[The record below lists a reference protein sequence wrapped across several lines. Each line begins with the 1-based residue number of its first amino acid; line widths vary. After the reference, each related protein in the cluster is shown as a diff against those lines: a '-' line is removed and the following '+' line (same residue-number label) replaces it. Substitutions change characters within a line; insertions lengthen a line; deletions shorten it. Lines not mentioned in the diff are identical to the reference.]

1 MMKFNVGG
9 WFLELPANF
18 NLQLKKSNILFAFD
32 NIALERTTS
41 FSVPATP
48 HNTGIFG
55 WSNDFHYYGEKGRK
69 RMQAQLQM
77 DGVTKDGYLYITK
90 YTPDAF
96 ECVFVTGELLGL
108 ADIKALGDW
117 SQFILPSNGVS
128 LDSAV
133 KFADDGDNYSAAR
146 VGYKTDGYVMPSW
159 KLASYAEM
167 ALNGAGVLAD
177 WGEVLDKI
185 ASHRIVIGKAKGV
198 AETPCTFTRGYLA
211 EQTSATPYPVLNST
225 LMDDAGELVG
235 VITNAQSDYP
245 IFKVKTADAVQYYGY
260 VQQWIAR
267 QDLTLSFADDTPDT
281 LFLASA
287 QMNGTFAFLGGYEF
301 AADGTITGEPLKGR
315 EIELQTGQTFLLISQ
330 NDYLRPG
337 VGEFEGWTIA
347 NETLTANVVVKGAD
361 DQPNNAYIRVKDNV
375 PEMTIVEL
383 LKTCAALS
391 GTILSYRAGEVVFV
405 DDIAGG
411 AFRELDK
418 PLKWES
424 LTRGVADYAQRN
436 TIAFKSAESV
446 LSAEKIVATYAIDN
460 VNIAE
465 AKELFVLPFSEGQDS
480 AGMLYIGSAFDG
492 YTISTWNAE
501 KSNTYLS
508 RVELPLNASLQSIL
522 EQGTSIV
529 AEVKM
534 TEQKFDT
541 LKNDMVLFFE
551 NSAWVWTDGLWSNG
565 VTRLSLS
572 KLKTQYTPPP
582 PPFIPRSYQQVE
594 YLQTTSSTQNGGHIP
609 IGVFMDSRSY
619 SINAIFNSLANP
631 IGLINIIGDTEGN
644 SNRFSICEGFIQAQY
659 DCSSSSRYFAGLF
672 CGIRASNLSYSRCSN
687 DDTLL
692 YGNGFIATRNNNKID
707 ATICCDDAIGNYCQY
722 KNLDTL
728 ETIKVDTLAG
738 NLYSP
743 SGRELS
749 LFRKNSGSRFL
760 YCTSNIKLFRLLVNK
775 NNNPIRELIPCYRK
789 IDLVAGMYDRVNGV
803 FYTNAGTGEFIVGPD
818 VNT

>member
-1 MMKFNVGG
+1 MMRFNVGG

-41 FSVPATP
+41 FSVPATL

-117 SQFILPSNGVS
+117 SQFILPSNGVL

-146 VGYKTDGYVMPSW
+146 VEYKTDGYVMPSW

-198 AETPCTFTRGYLA
+198 PETPCTFTRGYLA

-267 QDLTLSFADDTPDT
+267 QDLTLSFVDDTPDT

-347 NETLTANVVVKGAD
+347 NETLTANVVIKGAD
-361 DQPNNAYIRVKDNV
+361 EQPNNAYIRVKDNV

-446 LSAEKIVATYAIDN
+446 LSSEKIVATYAIDN

-492 YTISTWNAE
+492 YTLGTWNAE
-501 KSNTYLS
+501 QSNTYLS
-508 RVELPLNASLQSIL
+508 RVSLPLNASLQSIL

-551 NSAWVWTDGLWSNG
+551 HSAWVWTDGVWSNG
-565 VTRLSLS
+565 VARLSLS
-572 KLKTQYTPPP
+572 KVSVESVKPLPPR
-582 PPFIPRSYQQVE
+582 IPLEYQEVE
-594 YLQTTSSTQNGGHIP
+594 YIQALQT
-609 IGVFMDSRSY
+609 
-619 SINAIFNSLANP
+619 
-631 IGLINIIGDTEGN
+631 INISLPSDYAYFREKVTLEFLAKAYIWGIWSGWCGRWVYDYRAKLDGNTCPIFVANYDNSIGTINCTADR
-644 SNRFSICEGFIQAQY
+644 SQ
-659 DCSSSSRYFAGLF
+659 YFA
-672 CGIRASNLSYSRCSN
+672 IKHVYN
-687 DDTLL
+687 
-692 YGNGFIATRNNNKID
+692 ID
-707 ATICCDDAIGNYCQY
+707 ATTAVPPY
-722 KNLDTL
+722 
-728 ETIKVDTLAG
+728 
-738 NLYSP
+738 
-743 SGRELS
+743 
-749 LFRKNSGSRFL
+749 FRKLPFIYNSYFYPTNEIAPKCTIRSTCNDSAFYEQYEGTTRSYASL
-760 YCTSNIKLFRLLVNK
+760 YEFPFEKLQSGAVIYYAKASNQNGDILRNWVS
-775 NNNPIRELIPCYRK
+775 CYRK
-789 IDLVAGMYDRVNGV
+789 DNLTTGLYDIVNGEFVEVAGCSVGNDVAPPDRPW
-803 FYTNAGTGEFIVGPD
+803 E
-818 VNT
+818 

>member
-1 MMKFNVGG
+1 MMRFNVGG

-48 HNTGIFG
+48 HNVAIFG

-128 LDSAV
+128 LDGAV
-133 KFADDGDNYSAAR
+133 KDAEDGNDYSAAR
-146 VGYKTDGYVMPSW
+146 VEYKTDGYIMPSW

-167 ALNGAGVLAD
+167 ALNSAGVLAD
-177 WGEVLDKI
+177 WGDVLDKI
-185 ASHRIVIGKAKGV
+185 TSHRIVIGKAKGV
-198 AETPCTFTRGYLA
+198 TETPCTFTRGYLA
-211 EQTSATPYPVLNST
+211 EQTNTTPYPVLNST

-260 VQQWIAR
+260 VRQWIAR

-287 QMNGTFAFLGGYEF
+287 QMNGTFSFLGGYEF
-301 AADGTITGEPLKGR
+301 APDGTITGEPLKGR

-347 NETLTANVVVKGAD
+347 NETLTASVVVKGAD
-361 DQPNNAYIRVKDNV
+361 EQPNNAYIRVKDNV
-375 PEMTIVEL
+375 PAMTIVEL

-405 DDIAGG
+405 EDIAGG

-436 TIAFKSAESV
+436 TIAFRSAESV
-446 LSAEKIVATYAIDN
+446 LSSEKIVATYAIDN
-460 VNIAE
+460 INIAE

-480 AGMLYIGSAFDG
+480 AGNLYIGSAFDG
-492 YTISTWNAE
+492 YTLGTWNAE
-501 KSNTYLS
+501 KSNLYLS
-508 RVELPLNASLQSIL
+508 RVSLPLNESLQSIL

-534 TEQKFDT
+534 TEKEFDS
-541 LKNDMVLFFE
+541 LPFDAQLRFDNSLFG
-551 NSAWVWTDGLWSNG
+551 WTDGVWSNG
-565 VTRLSLS
+565 VARLNLS
-572 KLKTQYTPPP
+572 RTAGYITPPTP
-582 PPFIPRSYQQVE
+582 PYIPIEYQQVE
-594 YLQTTSSTQNGGHIP
+594 YIEGTGTQYIRINTGFLYKDVGMFADIQFTDNLNNQTLSQRYVIANVERCGLNFFNAFLGLCS
-609 IGVFMDSRSY
+609 DSLNITGEEALKRHTHDISAPNNTYKLDGIIKMTKNIRY
-619 SINAIFNSLANP
+619 S
-631 IGLINIIGDTEGN
+631 
-644 SNRFSICEGFIQAQY
+644 FSDNE
-659 DCSSSSRYFAGLF
+659 
-672 CGIRASNLSYSRCSN
+672 NV
-687 DDTLL
+687 T
-692 YGNGFIATRNNNKID
+692 YG
-707 ATICCDDAIGNYCQY
+707 ICCRTNATKSRIKFFRGYVYDASDV
-722 KNLDTL
+722 KHF
-728 ETIKVDTLAG
+728 E
-738 NLYSP
+738 
-743 SGRELS
+743 
-749 LFRKNSGSRFL
+749 F
-760 YCTSNIKLFRLLVNK
+760 
-775 NNNPIRELIPCYRK
+775 IPCYRK
-789 IDLVAGMYDRVNGV
+789 IDLVAGVYDRVNGV
-803 FYTNAGTGEFIVGPD
+803 FYINAGTGEFILGPD

>member
-1 MMKFNVGG
+1 M
-9 WFLELPANF
+9 ELPANF

-48 HNTGIFG
+48 HNVAIFG

-146 VGYKTDGYVMPSW
+146 VEYKTDGYVMPSW

-198 AETPCTFTRGYLA
+198 TETPCTFTRGYLA

-347 NETLTANVVVKGAD
+347 NETLTANVVVKGANE
-361 DQPNNAYIRVKDNV
+361 QPNNAYIRVKDNV
-375 PEMTIVEL
+375 PAMTIVEL
-383 LKTCAALS
+383 VKVIAALS
-391 GTILSYRAGEVVFV
+391 GKILSYHAGEIVFV
-405 DDIAGG
+405 DNIAGG
-411 AFRELDK
+411 ESVELDK
-418 PLKWES
+418 PLKWS
-424 LTRGVADYAQRN
+424 NLTRSVGDYAQKN
-436 TIAFKSAESV
+436 LVTFKDGE
-446 LSAEKIVATYAIDN
+446 LTATYTIDN
-460 VNIAE
+460 VNIE
-465 AKELFVLPFSEGQDS
+465 QEKELLAIPMNAGSDVAGDLFV
-480 AGMLYIGSAFDG
+480 AGDTEE
-492 YTISTWNAE
+492 YTISRYDETKPIYLQRIEVTKNESLE
-501 KSNTYLS
+501 KILFQST
-508 RVELPLNASLQSIL
+508 SL
-522 EQGTSIV
+522 T

-534 TEQKFDT
+534 SEREFDK
-541 LKNDMVLFFE
+541 LPFDSQLRFDNALY
-551 NSAWVWTDGLWSNG
+551 AWTDGVWSNG
-565 VTRLSLS
+565 IASLSLS
-572 KLKTQYTPPP
+572 RLKGEYTPPP
-582 PPFIPRSYQQVE
+582 PPPPYIPVEYQQVE
-594 YLQTTSSTQNGGHIP
+594 WLRNSGANWINPNIKYTGNCDWEVRFIEKNYNINNMPVVGSSQWGSVLVLNYWNNNVLLFWDSPRNAYTEGYDEIGIVNLEYKNGNVKI
-609 IGVFMDSRSY
+609 SY
-619 SINAIFNSLANP
+619 SLSETVYTFYREMTGHDIYINNS
-631 IGLINIIGDTEGN
+631 E
-644 SNRFSICEGFIQAQY
+644 NRKPSATQAY
-659 DCSSSSRYFAGLF
+659 LLNYFAF
-672 CGIRASNLSYSRCSN
+672 R
-687 DDTLL
+687 
-692 YGNGFIATRNNNKID
+692 
-707 ATICCDDAIGNYCQY
+707 
-722 KNLDTL
+722 
-728 ETIKVDTLAG
+728 E
-738 NLYSP
+738 
-743 SGRELS
+743 SGVL
-749 LFRKNSGSRFL
+749 
-760 YCTSNIKLFRLLVNK
+760 
-775 NNNPIRELIPCYRK
+775 IRELIPCYRK
-789 IDLVAGMYDRVNGV
+789 ADLVAGMYDRVNGV
-803 FYTNAGTGEFIVGPD
+803 FYTNAGTGSFIVGPD
-818 VNT
+818 INT

>member
-1 MMKFNVGG
+1 MMRFNVGG

-77 DGVTKDGYLYITK
+77 DGVTRYGYLYITK

-108 ADIKALGDW
+108 SDIKALGDW
-117 SQFILPSNGVS
+117 SQFILPSNGVA
-128 LDSAV
+128 LDANVRIASSGN
-133 KFADDGDNYSAAR
+133 DYSAAR
-146 VGYKTDGYVMPSW
+146 VEYKTDGYVMPSW

-177 WGEVLDKI
+177 WGDVLDKI
-185 ASHRIVIGKAKGV
+185 ESHRIVIGKAKGV
-198 AETPCTFTRGYLA
+198 TETPCTFTRGYLA
-211 EQTSATPYPVLNST
+211 EQTSATPYHVLNST

-301 AADGTITGEPLKGR
+301 AVDGTITGEPLKGR

-330 NDYLRPG
+330 NDYLRAG

-361 DQPNNAYIRVKDNV
+361 EQPNNAYIRVKDNV

-405 DDIAGG
+405 EDIAGG

-446 LSAEKIVATYAIDN
+446 LSTEKIVATYAIDN

-465 AKELFVLPFSEGQDS
+465 AKELFVLPFSEGQYS

-492 YTISTWNAE
+492 YTIGTWNAE
-501 KSNTYLS
+501 KSNIYLT
-508 RVELPLNASLQSIL
+508 RVELPLNASLQSVL
-522 EQGTSIV
+522 QQGTSIV

-551 NSAWVWTDGLWSNG
+551 NAAWVWTDGVWSNG
-565 VTRLSLS
+565 VARLSLNKVSVESVKPLPPLIPLDYQEVEFIEGLGS
-572 KLKTQYTPPP
+572 KKTIKGSFLTDLPTIYGTYKFVGSVGCKYMNEFTEICGFSGIYNRDRIGWQFRWSPSRPDIRGLDIFPSHNSQVNFDPIVGQNYTYIYEQNETNAKLSAYDLNGELIANAKLDANYTNRIGTNFCLMSRFLTGGDYYMRWRGSFSYFSITNRDGILYAE
-582 PPFIPRSYQQVE
+582 FIP
-594 YLQTTSSTQNGGHIP
+594 
-609 IGVFMDSRSY
+609 
-619 SINAIFNSLANP
+619 
-631 IGLINIIGDTEGN
+631 
-644 SNRFSICEGFIQAQY
+644 C
-659 DCSSSSRYFAGLF
+659 
-672 CGIRASNLSYSRCSN
+672 
-687 DDTLL
+687 
-692 YGNGFIATRNNNKID
+692 
-707 ATICCDDAIGNYCQY
+707 Y
-722 KNLDTL
+722 K
-728 ETIKVDTLAG
+728 KDTLAVG
-738 NLYSP
+738 
-743 SGRELS
+743 
-749 LFRKNSGSRFL
+749 
-760 YCTSNIKLFRLLVNK
+760 I
-775 NNNPIRELIPCYRK
+775 
-789 IDLVAGMYDRVNGV
+789 YDRVNNV
-803 FYTNAGTGEFIVGPD
+803 FYECTNTAAGDD
-818 VNT
+818 VIYDRPWE

>member
-1 MMKFNVGG
+1 MMRFNVGG

-48 HNTGIFG
+48 HNTSIFG

-96 ECVFVTGELLGL
+96 ECVFVTGELIGL

-128 LDSAV
+128 LDGAV
-133 KFADDGDNYSAAR
+133 KDAEDGNDYSAAR
-146 VGYKTDGYVMPSW
+146 VEYKTDGYIMPSW
-159 KLASYAEM
+159 KLASYAQM

-177 WGEVLDKI
+177 WGEVLNKI
-185 ASHRIVIGKAKGV
+185 TSHRIVIGKAKGV
-198 AETPCTFTRGYLA
+198 TETPCTFTRGYLA
-211 EQTSATPYPVLNST
+211 EQTNTTPYPVLNST

-260 VQQWIAR
+260 VRQWIAR

-347 NETLTANVVVKGAD
+347 NETLTANVVVKGANE
-361 DQPNNAYIRVKDNV
+361 QPNNAYIRVKDNL

-405 DDIAGG
+405 EDIAGG

-446 LSAEKIVATYAIDN
+446 LSSEKIVATYAIDN

-465 AKELFVLPFSEGQDS
+465 EKELFVLPFSEGHDI
-480 AGMLYIGSAFDG
+480 AGVLYIGSAFDG
-492 YTISTWNAE
+492 YTLGTWNAE
-501 KSNTYLS
+501 QSNTYLS
-508 RVELPLNASLQSIL
+508 RVSLPLNASLQSIL

-551 NSAWVWTDGLWSNG
+551 HSAWVWTDGVWSNG
-565 VTRLSLS
+565 VARLSLS
-572 KLKTQYTPPP
+572 KVSVESVKPLPPR
-582 PPFIPRSYQQVE
+582 IPLEYQEVE
-594 YLQTTSSTQNGGHIP
+594 YFDINRAAISTNINWLPNTTMTAYLKP
-609 IGVFMDSRSY
+609 R
-619 SINAIFNSLANP
+619 INADSASLFTVDNR
-631 IGLINIIGDTEGN
+631 IGLII
-644 SNRFSICEGFIQAQY
+644 
-659 DCSSSSRYFAGLF
+659 
-672 CGIRASNLSYSRCSN
+672 
-687 DDTLL
+687 
-692 YGNGFIATRNNNKID
+692 NNKNNRQNPFFILRGANNVFD
-707 ATICCDDAIGNYCQY
+707 YSSVQRPADNIPYTIQF
-722 KNLDTL
+722 
-728 ETIKVDTLAG
+728 KVDEEYAYLSVYQNG
-738 NLYSP
+738 NLVGSSFQQKNPYGSYVAAFNTP
-743 SGRELS
+743 LTLFGRKQPDDSAMYLGDVYE
-749 LFRKNSGSRFL
+749 
-760 YCTSNIKLFRLLVNK
+760 IKLFDEDMNLYAEFV
-775 NNNPIRELIPCYRK
+775 PCYNK
-789 IDLVAGMYDRVNGV
+789 GNLVLGYYETFSGQFFPFTR
-803 FYTNAGTGEFIVGPD
+803 NAFGIKTGPD
-818 VNT
+818 VAPPERPWE

>member
-1 MMKFNVGG
+1 MMRFNVGG
-9 WFLELPANF
+9 SFLELPSNF
-18 NLQLKKSNILFAFD
+18 NLQLKKKNILFAFD
-32 NIALERTTS
+32 NIELERTTS

-48 HNTGIFG
+48 ANAAIFG
-55 WSNDFHYYGEKGRK
+55 WSNNLHYYGARA
-69 RMQAQLQM
+69 RVRIDAQLQM

-128 LDSAV
+128 LDGAV
-133 KFADDGDNYSAAR
+133 KYADDGDDYSSAR
-146 VGYKTDGYVMPSW
+146 VEYKTDGYIMPSW

-167 ALNGAGVLAD
+167 ALNGAGVLVD
-177 WGEVLDKI
+177 WGNVLDAI
-185 ASHRIVIGKAKGV
+185 SNHRIVIGKAKGV
-198 AETPCTFTRGYLA
+198 KETPCTFTRGYLA
-211 EQTSATPYPVLNST
+211 EQTSATPYPVLNSV

-347 NETLTANVVVKGAD
+347 NETLTANVVVNGAD
-361 DQPNNAYIRVKDNV
+361 EQPNNAYIRVKDNV

-391 GTILSYRAGEVVFV
+391 GTILSYRAGDVVFV
-405 DDIAGG
+405 EDIAGG

-436 TIAFKSAESV
+436 TIAFKSAEGV
-446 LSAEKIVATYAIDN
+446 LSSEKIVATYAIDN

-480 AGMLYIGSAFDG
+480 AGVLYIGSAFDG
-492 YTISTWNAE
+492 YTLGTWNAE
-501 KSNTYLS
+501 KSNLYLS
-508 RVELPLNASLQSIL
+508 RVSLHLNASLQGIL
-522 EQGTSIV
+522 QQGTSIV

-534 TEQKFDT
+534 TEKEFDS
-541 LKNDMVLFFE
+541 LPFDAQLRFNNSLFG
-551 NSAWVWTDGLWSNG
+551 WTDGVWSNG
-565 VTRLSLS
+565 VARLSLS
-572 KLKTQYTPPP
+572 KLKLQYTPPP
-582 PPFIPRSYQQVE
+582 PPYIPHAYQQVE
-594 YLQTTSSTQNGGHIP
+594 YLESNIGCWIETNLIYEYGLKYEIDCISFSSTDNFAYG
-609 IGVFMDSRSY
+609 S
-619 SINAIFNSLANP
+619 NSLSLGFEFHTTPPRIFVWNGSTRIFFDYPMSLNERYKFSVVYNVDNFVLYIDYERYERNSITNIGNRPVYIGGTARNNSFSFV
-631 IGLINIIGDTEGN
+631 GLIYNAKIYNGDVPV
-644 SNRFSICEGFIQAQY
+644 A
-659 DCSSSSRYFAGLF
+659 
-672 CGIRASNLSYSRCSN
+672 
-687 DDTLL
+687 
-692 YGNGFIATRNNNKID
+692 
-707 ATICCDDAIGNYCQY
+707 
-722 KNLDTL
+722 
-728 ETIKVDTLAG
+728 
-738 NLYSP
+738 
-743 SGRELS
+743 
-749 LFRKNSGSRFL
+749 
-760 YCTSNIKLFRLLVNK
+760 
-775 NNNPIRELIPCYRK
+775 ELIPCYRK
-789 IDLVAGMYDRVNGV
+789 IDLVAGMYDRVNDV
-803 FYTNAGTGEFIVGPD
+803 FYTNAGTRMFTVGPD

>member
-1 MMKFNVGG
+1 MMRFNVGG

-18 NLQLKKSNILFAFD
+18 NLQLKKSNILFSFD
-32 NIALERTTS
+32 NITLERTTS

-55 WSNDFHYYGEKGRK
+55 WSNDFHYYGDKGRK

-133 KFADDGDNYSAAR
+133 KFADDGDYYSAAR
-146 VGYKTDGYVMPSW
+146 VEYKTDGYVMPSW
-159 KLASYAEM
+159 KLKSYAEM
-167 ALNGAGVLAD
+167 ALNGAGVLID

-198 AETPCTFTRGYLA
+198 TETPCTFTRGYLA

-245 IFKVKTADAVQYYGY
+245 IFKVKTADAIQYYGY

-287 QMNGTFAFLGGYEF
+287 QMNGTFSFLGGYSF
-301 AADGTITGEPLKGR
+301 APNGTITGEPLKGR
-315 EIELQTGQTFLLISQ
+315 EIELKTGQTFLLISQ
-330 NDYLRPG
+330 NDYLRPS

-347 NETLTANVVVKGAD
+347 NETLTANVVIKGAD
-361 DQPNNAYIRVKDNV
+361 EQPNNAYIRVKDNV

-405 DDIAGG
+405 EDIAGG

-418 PLKWES
+418 PLKWDS

-446 LSAEKIVATYAIDN
+446 LSSEKIVATYAIDN

-465 AKELFVLPFSEGQDS
+465 TKELFVLPFSEGQDS

-492 YTISTWNAE
+492 YTIGTWNAE
-501 KSNTYLS
+501 KSNIYLT
-508 RVELPLNASLQSIL
+508 RVELPLNASLQSVL
-522 EQGTSIV
+522 QQGTSIV

-551 NSAWVWTDGLWSNG
+551 NAAWVWTDGVWSNG
-565 VTRLSLS
+565 VARLSLS
-572 KLKTQYTPPP
+572 KVSVESVKPLPPR
-582 PPFIPRSYQQVE
+582 IPLEYQEVE
-594 YLQTTSSTQNGGHIP
+594 YVKNIAINSGFFGNFLTDLPTIYGTYKF
-609 IGVFMDSRSY
+609 IGSVSKDYTIFETEICGFSGIYNRDSLGWQFRY
-619 SINAIFNSLANP
+619 FK
-631 IGLINIIGDTEGN
+631 N
-644 SNRFSICEGFIQAQY
+644 SNIRGLDIFPSQTNVALFAPILNQDYTYIYEQNESNATISAYDKDGALIANGALIVNYTNRVGTRLCLLSRYLTNGSYYAMWIGGFTYFSIT
-659 DCSSSSRYFAGLF
+659 D
-672 CGIRASNLSYSRCSN
+672 
-687 DDTLL
+687 
-692 YGNGFIATRNNNKID
+692 RN
-707 ATICCDDAIGNYCQY
+707 
-722 KNLDTL
+722 
-728 ETIKVDTLAG
+728 G
-738 NLYSP
+738 NLYA
-743 SGRELS
+743 E
-749 LFRKNSGSRFL
+749 F
-760 YCTSNIKLFRLLVNK
+760 
-775 NNNPIRELIPCYRK
+775 IPCYK
-789 IDLVAGMYDRVNGV
+789 KDGLVMGIYDSINNMFYEITSNAMVGNDVMYDRPW
-803 FYTNAGTGEFIVGPD
+803 E
-818 VNT
+818 

>member
-1 MMKFNVGG
+1 MMRFNVGG
-9 WFLELPANF
+9 SFLELPADF
-18 NLQLKKSNILFAFD
+18 NLQLKKKNILFAFD
-32 NIALERTTS
+32 NIELERTTS

-48 HNTGIFG
+48 ANAATFG
-55 WSNDFHYYGEKGRK
+55 WSNNLHYYGERA
-69 RMQAQLQM
+69 RVRIDAQLQM

-90 YTPDAF
+90 CTPDTF

-128 LDSAV
+128 LDGAV
-133 KFADDGDNYSAAR
+133 KYADDGNNYSAAR
-146 VGYKTDGYVMPSW
+146 VEYKTDGYIMPSW
-159 KLASYAEM
+159 KLANYAEM
-167 ALNGAGVLAD
+167 ALNGAGVFVD
-177 WGEVLDKI
+177 WGDVLDKI
-185 ASHRIVIGKAKGV
+185 TSHRIVIGKAKGV
-198 AETPCTFTRGYLA
+198 KETPCTFTRGYLA
-211 EQTSATPYPVLNST
+211 EQTRETPYPVLNSV
-225 LMDDAGELVG
+225 LMDDAGELRG

-287 QMNGTFAFLGGYEF
+287 QMNGTFSFLGGYEF
-301 AADGTITGEPLKGR
+301 AADGTITGEPLAGR

-361 DQPNNAYIRVKDNV
+361 EQPNNAYIRVKDNV

-405 DDIAGG
+405 EDIAGG

-418 PLKWES
+418 PLRWEN

-436 TIAFKSAESV
+436 TISFKSAEGV
-446 LSAEKIVATYAIDN
+446 LSSDKIVATYAIDN

-465 AKELFVLPFSEGQDS
+465 AKELFVLPFSEGQNS
-480 AGMLYIGSAFDG
+480 AGVLYIDSAFDG
-492 YTISTWNAE
+492 YTLGTWNAE

-508 RVELPLNASLQSIL
+508 RVSLPLNASLQSIL

-534 TEQKFDT
+534 TEKQFDT

-551 NSAWVWTDGLWSNG
+551 HSAWVWTDGVWSNG
-565 VTRLSLS
+565 VARLSLS
-572 KLKTQYTPPP
+572 KVSVESVKPLPPRIPLEYQEVQYVGTKNNHVSAENPTSAVPLQYGKTETIINNLSVSYTNGNFSSFGNTISGLYRYQFYLKRDRNADTFPVYVLRGNVGSISIGDAEKIKIETTITPSTIINKVVLELKITNADNNLEL
-582 PPFIPRSYQQVE
+582 FTYNVE
-594 YLQTTSSTQNGGHIP
+594 TDLVK
-609 IGVFMDSRSY
+609 IGELFGIIGTIRHCKIY
-619 SINAIFNSLANP
+619 SIKFFN
-631 IGLINIIGDTEGN
+631 E
-644 SNRFSICEGFIQAQY
+644 SNE
-659 DCSSSSRYFAGLF
+659 
-672 CGIRASNLSYSRCSN
+672 
-687 DDTLL
+687 L
-692 YGNGFIATRNNNKID
+692 YID
-707 ATICCDDAIGNYCQY
+707 
-722 KNLDTL
+722 
-728 ETIKVDTLAG
+728 
-738 NLYSP
+738 
-743 SGRELS
+743 
-749 LFRKNSGSRFL
+749 
-760 YCTSNIKLFRLLVNK
+760 LV
-775 NNNPIRELIPCYRK
+775 PCYRK
-789 IDLVAGMYDRVNGV
+789 ADMQECLYDAINNVAYVLPVGNTPSIGDDVIYDRPW
-803 FYTNAGTGEFIVGPD
+803 E
-818 VNT
+818 

>member
-1 MMKFNVGG
+1 MMRFNVGG

-48 HNTGIFG
+48 HNVAIFG

-96 ECVFVTGELLGL
+96 ECVFVTGELIGL

-128 LDSAV
+128 LDGAV
-133 KFADDGDNYSAAR
+133 KDADDGNNYSAAR
-146 VGYKTDGYVMPSW
+146 VEYKTDGYVMPSW

-177 WGEVLDKI
+177 WGDVLDKI
-185 ASHRIVIGKAKGV
+185 ESHRIVIGKAKGV

-211 EQTSATPYPVLNST
+211 EQTTETPYPVLNST
-225 LMDDAGELVG
+225 LMDDAGELVS

-315 EIELQTGQTFLLISQ
+315 EIELPTGQTFLLISQ

-361 DQPNNAYIRVKDNV
+361 EQPNNAYIRVKDNV
-375 PEMTIVEL
+375 PAMTIVEL

-446 LSAEKIVATYAIDN
+446 LSSEKIVATYAIDN

-492 YTISTWNAE
+492 YTIGTWNAE
-501 KSNTYLS
+501 KSNIYLT
-508 RVELPLNASLQSIL
+508 RVELPLNASLQSVL

-529 AEVKM
+529 AEVNM
-534 TEQKFDT
+534 TEKEFDS
-541 LKNDMVLFFE
+541 LPFDAQLRFDNSLFG
-551 NSAWVWTDGLWSNG
+551 WTDGVWSNG
-565 VTRLSLS
+565 VARLSLS
-572 KLKTQYTPPP
+572 KLKIQYTPPP
-582 PPFIPRSYQQVE
+582 PPFIPSEYQQVE
-594 YLQTTSSTQNGGHIP
+594 YIQNTRQYGAGVVTNFLTTQGIY
-609 IGVFMDSRSY
+609 IY
-619 SINAIFNSLANP
+619 
-631 IGLINIIGDTEGN
+631 
-644 SNRFSICEGFIQAQY
+644 
-659 DCSSSSRYFAGLF
+659 RY
-672 CGIRASNLSYSRCSN
+672 NKQRC
-687 DDTLL
+687 
-692 YGNGFIATRNNNKID
+692 
-707 ATICCDDAIGNYCQY
+707 
-722 KNLDTL
+722 
-728 ETIKVDTLAG
+728 
-738 NLYSP
+738 
-743 SGRELS
+743 
-749 LFRKNSGSRFL
+749 
-760 YCTSNIKLFRLLVNK
+760 
-775 NNNPIRELIPCYRK
+775 
-789 IDLVAGMYDRVNGV
+789 
-803 FYTNAGTGEFIVGPD
+803 
-818 VNT
+818 